1 MGVPLQGGAWARAV
15 LRLFGWRVACPGM
28 PARQGVMIAWPHTS
42 NWDFPVAMLARVA
55 VGLPLTWWAKESL
68 FRWPLF
74 GTWIRSLGA
83 RPVGRHRGPQ
93 GMVGIERVM
102 DHIAHALRQNPL
114 AVRRTNFYRAA
125 AVSVG
130 GCLPPTPPEDIFEQK
145 MDRGPGPANPAGAQ
159 TTHYHM
165 PVEDFIGHDLVAAL
179 EASSDYAARRAG
191 IAAWNAGSPVLTA
204 RLVASVAD
212 DPGA

>member
-93 GMVGIERVM
+93 GMVGLMVSELQSAKADDRFLWM
-102 DHIAHALRQNPL
+102 GLSPEGTRS
-114 AVRRTNFYRAA
+114 RTEGWRSGFYRIALQADVPVALALLDFGRREVRLEHAWRLSGDPKLDLAAMA
-125 AVSVG
+125 AVCEG
-130 GCLPPTPPEDIFEQK
+130 TRGCK
-145 MDRGPGPANPAGAQ
+145 HHKAA
-159 TTHYHM
+159 
-165 PVEDFIGHDLVAAL
+165 PVRLL
-179 EASSDYAARRAG
+179 ER
-191 IAAWNAGSPVLTA
+191 
-204 RLVASVAD
+204 
-212 DPGA
+212 